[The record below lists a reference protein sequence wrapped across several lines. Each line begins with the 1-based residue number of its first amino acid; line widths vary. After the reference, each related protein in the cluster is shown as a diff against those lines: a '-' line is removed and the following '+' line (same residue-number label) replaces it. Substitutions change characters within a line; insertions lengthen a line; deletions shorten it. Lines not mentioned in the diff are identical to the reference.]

1 MGNNLPVLSIDYSII
16 FHILNFILLY
26 LLLKKVFFSKIEKII
41 EARREAIAN
50 DLSSAKVEREEA
62 LKLKDEMSL
71 KLSYA
76 HKEAQK
82 LIDDSA
88 EQAKALKNEILKEAN
103 DAKEE
108 IIKNGKKN
116 LEVME
121 NKLKNELKEYTI
133 NLAAKMTEK
142 ILEEKV
148 DKISEEKY
156 IKAIEDLSE
165 KI

>member
-1 MGNNLPVLSIDYSII
+1 MENNLPVLSIDYSII

-26 LLLKKVFFSKIEKII
+26 FLVKKVFFPKIEKII
-41 EARREAIAN
+41 DARREAISN
-50 DLSSAKVEREEA
+50 DLSSAKIEREEA

-71 KLSYA
+71 KITYA

-88 EQAKALKNEILKEAN
+88 EQAKILKNEILKEAN
-103 DAKEE
+103 EAKEE

-116 LEVME
+116 LEIME
-121 NKLKNELKEYTI
+121 DKLKDDLKEYTLS
-133 NLAAKMTEK
+133 LAVKITEK

-156 IKAIEDLSE
+156 INAIENLGE
-165 KI
+165 KL